1 MQPGFLRNFLYFL
14 ILMLVMLSC
23 DSSRMF
29 DHSVNIPA
37 EGWHMDSTA
46 TFNIE
51 VSDTVALNNFYINL
65 RNNNDYSY
73 RNLYL
78 FLNTT
83 FPDGKLA
90 RDTIELIL
98 ADRAGKWM
106 GKGFGRIKDNQI
118 IVRAGLRFPH
128 SGTYVFGIGQ
138 AMRDTLLVGIE
149 NVGIRIE
156 KNK

>member
-1 MQPGFLRNFLYFL
+1 MF
-14 ILMLVMLSC
+14 ILLSC

-37 EGWHMDSTA
+37 EGWHMDSSA
-46 TFNIE
+46 TFTIE
-51 VSDTVALNNFYINL
+51 VTDTITKNTFFINL

-73 RNLYL
+73 RNFYL

-83 FPDGKLA
+83 FPDGTLA

-98 ADRAGKWM
+98 ADRTGKWL
-106 GKGFGRIKDNQI
+106 GKGFGRIRDNQI
-118 IVRAGLRFPH
+118 EVRSELRFPLI
-128 SGTYVFGIGQ
+128 GTYIFGIEQ
-138 AMRDTLLVGIE
+138 AMRDTLLAGIE

-156 KNK
+156 KKH